1 MITKW
6 EAIRDRLREKIG
18 DASFG
23 YWFGTTECTRL
34 NDTFIE
40 LLVATEYHRS
50 WISDNYITDIA
61 ATIEEVLESS
71 REVVIIVA
79 PKDELS
85 SVQGTLD
92 LLAEEPSEPKP
103 SLSNPALQAVN
114 LGSNGVPL
122 SNPLNPEYDFD
133 SFVVGPSNQFAH
145 AAAMAAAENP
155 GRSYNPLFFY
165 GGVGIGKTHLMC
177 AIGHTAIKRHG
188 LRVLYLTSE
197 QFMND
202 LITSIERK
210 AMPAFRERY
219 RSQCDV
225 LLIDDIQFIAGKERT
240 QEEFFHTFNALHNT
254 FKQIVITSDKTPQ
267 EIPGL
272 EERLQSRF
280 NWGLI
285 ADIQRPKLETR
296 VAILKKKAQREG
308 LALTDQVGVYMAS
321 HLNSNIRELEG
332 CLRRMAARCSFSGSQ
347 PSMELAKEVLE
358 PFIRLRTSR
367 LTPERILKLIAGHFS
382 VKISDIKGRGRS
394 KVIAY
399 PRQLAMFLAR
409 KHTSLSFPELG
420 RAFGKDHSTIINA
433 FKKIEALVENDPVVR
448 SDIEALER
456 NLLV

>member
-1 MITKW
+1 MTKW
-6 EAIRDRLREKIG
+6 EAILDRLRGKFSEFDFNI
-18 DASFG
+18 
-23 YWFGTTECTRL
+23 WFGSMECAHIDDERV
-34 NDTFIE
+34 E
-40 LLVATEYHRS
+40 LHVANEYYRAYL
-50 WISDNYITDIA
+50 SDNFMEVIA
-61 ATIEEVLESS
+61 AAVEDSLGSPRRVLITIAP
-71 REVVIIVA
+71 VI
-79 PKDELS
+79 DELS
-85 SVQGTLD
+85 GVQGTLD
-92 LLAEEPSEPKP
+92 LGVDEPATPVP
-103 SLSNPALQAVN
+103 SPSDPALQAVN
-114 LGSNGVPL
+114 MSANGVLL

-133 SFVVGPSNQFAH
+133 SFVVGPSNQFAY
-145 AAAMAAAENP
+145 AAAMAVAENP
-155 GRSYNPLFFY
+155 ARSYNPLFFY

-177 AIGHTAIKRHG
+177 AIGHAAIKRHG
-188 LRVLYLTSE
+188 ARVLYLTSE

-210 AMPAFRERY
+210 EMPAFRERY

-308 LALTDQVGVYMAS
+308 LALSDEVGVYMAS

-332 CLRRMAARCSFSGSQ
+332 CLRRMAARCAFGDAK
-347 PSMELAKEVLE
+347 PSMDLAKEVLE

-367 LTPERILKLIAGHFS
+367 LTPERILKLVAGHFS
-382 VKISDIKGRGRS
+382 VKVSDIKGRGRS
-394 KVIAY
+394 TVIAY
-399 PRQLAMFLAR
+399 PRQIAMFLAR
-409 KHTSLSFPELG
+409 KHTGLSFPVLG
-420 RAFGKDHSTIINA
+420 RAFGKDHTTVINA
-433 FKKIEALVENDPVVR
+433 SKKIGALAESDPVVR
-448 SDIEALER
+448 SDVEALEQ
-456 NLLV
+456 NLLA